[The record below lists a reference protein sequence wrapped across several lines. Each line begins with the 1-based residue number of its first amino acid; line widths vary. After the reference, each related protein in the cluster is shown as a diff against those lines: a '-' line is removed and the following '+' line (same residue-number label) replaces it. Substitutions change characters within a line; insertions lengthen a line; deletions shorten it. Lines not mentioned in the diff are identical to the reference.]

1 MGSCNG
7 GSHGFLGVALAPYLQ
22 VGVFPA
28 ATCATQ
34 DFGIA
39 HDSGVIACDHPVVA
53 GGTTVSTAVSG
64 GGRIHREGGTQVLHS
79 GDLFLMGSWFGILG
93 IVPRHQRLRRCA
105 GSQLVTGRDVTLH
118 MEHLTR

>member
-1 MGSCNG
+1 M
-7 GSHGFLGVALAPYLQ
+7 GVALAPYLQ

-53 GGTTVSTAVSG
+53 GGTTVSAAVSG
-64 GGRIHREGGTQVLHS
+64 GGRVHREGGIQVLHS
-79 GDLFLMGSWFGILG
+79 GGSVLG
-93 IVPRHQRLRRCA
+93 VGFWGSYQGTSVCA
-105 GSQLVTGRDVTLH
+105 GALRVKLVTGRDVTLH
-118 MEHLTR
+118 VERLTR